1 MELSN
6 EFTVAAPIE
15 RAWEVLNDVPLIAPC
30 LPGATLEES
39 DGDEHRGNV
48 KVKVGPMSVQ
58 YRGVATFVERDEA
71 GRRVVLRGEG
81 RDTRGQGTA
90 SALIT
95 AVLRPDG
102 DDATAVTVVTDLT
115 VTGRVAQFGRGVMAD
130 VSAKLMEQFA
140 DRLAQVVAAGPAAP
154 TPEDISVD
162 VVPDESAVAPVDE
175 PAAAVPNHADREPAV
190 AAATPET
197 SNAPSTP
204 PSMGTTAAAPRSPQ
218 QEVEAIDLL
227 ATAGTPVA
235 KRLVPLLAGGAL
247 LALLL
252 RLLRR
257 RR

>member
-58 YRGVATFVERDEA
+58 YRGVATFVERDES

-140 DRLAQVVAAGPAAP
+140 DRLAEVVAAGPAAP
-154 TPEDISVD
+154 TPEDLSGD
-162 VVPDESAVAPVDE
+162 LVPDKSAAAPVDE
-175 PAAAVPNHADREPAV
+175 PASAVPNDTDGAPGVAASIPDVGDEPSTTPAV
-190 AAATPET
+190 Q
-197 SNAPSTP
+197 S
-204 PSMGTTAAAPRSPQ
+204 AAPGPRPPQ
-218 QEVEAIDLL
+218 REVEAIDLL

-235 KRLVPLLAGGAL
+235 KRLVPLLAGGVL

-257 RR
+257 R